1 VYDGG
6 SGSDLTDLELFV
18 RMREDVLC
26 DILGANVRE
35 NCHVLG
41 GRSVSEL
48 RVTVDVGEPKAEW
61 GK

>member
-1 VYDGG
+1 VYDRG

-18 RMREDVLC
+18 RTREDVLC
-26 DILGANVRE
+26 DILGAKVRE

-48 RVTVDVGEPKAEW
+48 RVTVDVGEP
-61 GK
+61 